1 MNNLKVRVYN
11 KRLKKMLQPSEIL
24 SINLLDKKVITVNW
38 EEFSYSEDEYNSES
52 ALMLAIGKVDRY
64 WKDIFDGDLVEYIDY
79 YDDNWSVLGKKQR
92 WIVLYDEEE
101 SWYAITHR
109 SIVEMYNI
117 GWNNI
122 TVLGNIYEDNEL
134 FEEISM
140 KDYYENIAF

>member
-1 MNNLKVRVYN
+1 MF
-11 KRLKKMLQPSEIL
+11 QPSEIL

-38 EEFSYSEDEYNSES
+38 EELPYSEDEYNSES
-52 ALMLAIGKVDRY
+52 ALMFAIGKVDCY